1 MKNTY
6 KLCFQQLFS
15 KFISLFSTE
24 YIRMSKTKTKSKS
37 PSIVEIKPMTKFE
50 YPRGVLKALRTG
62 KKDQVV
68 AETIWRYQ
76 RKGELEDKTLIKLN
90 RILEKQISAQKGNDV
105 LIRRI
110 KAVLNK
116 GDKKQVLN
124 LILDI
129 EVKKAV
135 VKGKIEFQ
143 EPVEMW
149 KEKRLEDLEALNIK
163 QINSLLKKYEHSEIK
178 TKEEKKDAIQL
189 IIDSEEEIREK
200 IEGKDLPYEEAVDF
214 EYKTVPVPDVELAK
228 LLDLPLREEKLVPVT
243 KRYYVIPGIEPM
255 DTDEVIRLKK
265 VGDMLLGGQKLTEGD
280 VKALSP
286 SDEYKLVLKDMD
298 IEKLADLFF
307 KSDIPIEEG
316 PISDYIEALLNY
328 ADIKDPR
335 HAINELEQ
343 DIATLK
349 GETKRKKIARRE
361 VRYEEEDEAGS
372 EGSEDNDESKGGSED
387 EEDEDDKG
395 DEADSEEEEGEGAG
409 EYTDKLQELEAKLKI
424 LEAAFKED
432 MKNYEKD
439 VEDAQKKIKSLEKN
453 LKKHKLS
460 VKKVRNAL
468 IKGLLQKEE
477 DMLAKRYHSSEDEEE
492 KDEKY
497 KNPYNKKYPKF
508 TRVKFKSKE
517 GEVLKGTVMGFAP
530 QGVDISV
537 VTGERGESKSYKVA
551 YKNPSLKRIKK
562 EKAVVEPKYMEFE
575 DTISLEDLYEEPVS
589 RVLRTL
595 IKDLYVNILT
605 EEKEEKKDEEKDEE
619 QFQGRSQ
626 GRFIKPMTW
635 SQFWS
640 ARFDRRQFNIYR
652 KNLDMN
658 EDFLMDKAKEIFATE
673 RDEDKLLT
681 EIVGMVGEFTD
692 QTSASDFEYALKDK
706 ETLTPLE
713 AYLLKNI
720 GAQEETENIKGNDL
734 MVLIAKTVKD
744 YLQHIPRNID
754 QIFRSLKNFYI
765 HHSFLK
771 YYKNKNQ
778 EKAIARFLKKHKD
791 ELKKEYENYKK
802 AYGSDETAKKVE
814 TAPVDNKTKAHV
826 ERFEEIAY
834 KTSGGSVAAY
844 LQKIIMPYLFLEG
857 PLSDKA
863 HVFKAKIKNGS
874 YEFSS
879 LNSATLAH
887 YLPEFAVPNINDD
900 EAFELANSII
910 EDILETEMDRILDL
924 YLSVL
929 NPSKRR
935 INKKDIEKSIYIAAP
950 LKALTKDVVNVCK
963 TQTGTG
969 QRPVI
974 KNGKYI
980 YKMVGKGANKKKVQL
995 MEDIPNG
1002 DLVMCYD
1009 KKEKNFK
1016 CFDSQEVLR
1025 DIKRRRNKTVLSQ
1038 TGYIYPLEFIRKIK
1052 KRAENIEI
1060 PGEEIEEVVEVKPAR
1075 KMGQAPVLVK
1085 KRGKRVPVHIPA
1097 LRRVKKD
1104 DFKEIKQILLVGDQ
1118 FDLITLFSTTLDFE
1132 GVDGPMEIPI
1142 TTNLRSKKPNVV
1154 VLGFNVNAKDTESII
1169 EDLEEK
1175 YSSLGKTVK
1184 SKADIYLVGAGPAN
1198 KKDRTLINAEIKGS
1212 EDLKDVKRVFYADSF
1227 DEEDAIDTLVNVV
1240 IDVEGPGVVA
1250 QRETVA
1256 EEWAYKAATPP
1267 LERKLRRKAR
1277 KEREAREKDREEAE
1291 KEGAKKLRRKARKEK
1306 KQREVSLD
1314 SVEPEEDDEPE
1325 FREQVY
1331 TSPPSYGQKA
1341 VFTAAEKKRWRKMM
1355 EREMKKPAM
1364 PTKEDI
1370 ILQNMKKRAA
1380 AKQEDPLLRAALIG
1394 DVFETKKL
1402 LPTADDYDV
1411 VEVYR
1416 IIQEAGGSKDILRI
1430 LRNDS
1435 RVKKAAFDGDLEIL
1449 KYLVEKSDEISFRPV
1464 AMYNAAKQHEASED
1478 VLQELRKYPE
1488 VKKMLKEKFDAKMS
1502 RERKRGKV

>member
-1 MKNTY
+1 
-6 KLCFQQLFS
+6 
-15 KFISLFSTE
+15 
-24 YIRMSKTKTKSKS
+24 MSNRKTKSKSKGSGRKTKS

-68 AETIWRYQ
+68 AEAIWRYQ

-90 RILEKQISAQKGNDV
+90 RILEKQIAVQKGNDV

-110 KAVLNK
+110 KAVLNR
-116 GDKKQVLN
+116 GDKKQVIN

-129 EVKKAV
+129 EGKKAV
-135 VKGKIEFQ
+135 VKGKIQFQ

-149 KEKRLEDLEALNIK
+149 REKRLEDLGTFNIK
-163 QINSLLKKYEHSEIK
+163 QLNSLLEKYEHSQIK
-178 TKEEKKDAIQL
+178 TKEEKKDAIHL
-189 IIDSEEEIREK
+189 IIESEEEIREK

-214 EYKTVPVPDVELAK
+214 EYKTVPVPDVELAQ
-228 LLDLPLREEKLVPVT
+228 LLDLPTKEEKLLPVT

-265 VGDMLLGGQKLTEGD
+265 VGDMLLGGQKLTEGE

-286 SDEYKLVLKDMD
+286 SDEYKLVLKNMD

-316 PISDYIEALLNY
+316 PISDYVEALLNY

-335 HAINELEQ
+335 HEIDELEQ

-349 GETKRKKIARRE
+349 GEKKRKKITRRE
-361 VRYEEEDEAGS
+361 VRYEEEKEI
-372 EGSEDNDESKGGSED
+372 EEDDESKEGGSEEDED
-387 EEDEDDKG
+387 EEEDDKG
-395 DEADSEEEEGEGAG
+395 DEADSEEEEGEGIG

-424 LEAAFKED
+424 LESSLKED
-432 MKNYEKD
+432 VKNYEKEM
-439 VEDAQKKIKSLEKN
+439 EDAQKKIKSLEKN

-460 VKKVRNAL
+460 VKKVRNII

-477 DMLAKRYHSSEDEEE
+477 EMLAKRHRFYGEEEEE

-508 TRVKFKSKE
+508 KRVRFKSKE
-517 GEVLKGTVMGFAP
+517 GETLEGTVMGFAP

-537 VTGERGESKSYKVA
+537 VTGARGESKSYKVA
-551 YKNPSLKRIKK
+551 YKNPSLKRIQK
-562 EKAVVEPKYMEFE
+562 EKADVEPKYMEFE
-575 DTISLEDLYEEPVS
+575 DTISLEELYEEPVS
-589 RVLRTL
+589 KVLRTL

-605 EEKEEKKDEEKDEE
+605 EEKEEKKDEGKEDE
-619 QFQGRSQ
+619 GPPSQ
-626 GRFIKPMTW
+626 GRFIKPMSW
-635 SQFWS
+635 DQFWR

-652 KNLDMN
+652 KNVDMN

-673 RDEDKLLT
+673 RNEDKLLT
-681 EIVGMVGEFTD
+681 EIVSMVGELTD

-706 ETLTPLE
+706 DTLTSLE

-734 MVLIAKTVKD
+734 IVLIGKTVKE
-744 YLQHIPRNID
+744 YLRNIPRNIE

-771 YYKNKNQ
+771 YYKNKDQ
-778 EKAIARFLKKHKD
+778 TKAVSKFLKKYK
-791 ELKKEYENYKK
+791 EGLKKEYDNYKK
-802 AYGSDETAKKVE
+802 AYGSEETAKKVE
-814 TAPVDNKTKAHV
+814 NVPVDNKMKAHV

-834 KTSGGSVAAY
+834 KTSGGSVAEY
-844 LQKIIMPYLFLEG
+844 LQKIVMPYLFLEG

-863 HVFKAKIKNGS
+863 LVFNAKIKNGS

-887 YLPEFAVPNINDD
+887 YLPEFAVPNINDG
-900 EAFELANSII
+900 EAFELADSII
-910 EDILETEMDRILDL
+910 EDLLEVEMNRILDL

-963 TQTGTG
+963 NQTGTG
-969 QRPVI
+969 QRPII
-974 KNGKYI
+974 KNGKYM
-980 YKMVGKGANKKKVQL
+980 YKMVGVGANKKKVQL
-995 MEDIPNG
+995 MENIPNG

-1025 DIKRRRNKTVLSQ
+1025 DIKQRRSNKPVLSK
-1038 TGYIYPLEFIRKIK
+1038 TGYIYPSEFIRKVK
-1052 KRAENIEI
+1052 KKAENIEI
-1060 PGEEIEEVVEVKPAR
+1060 PGEEIEEVVEVKPAS
-1075 KMGQAPVLVK
+1075 KIGQAPFLVK

-1097 LRRVKKD
+1097 LRRVKAG
-1104 DFKEIKQILLVGDQ
+1104 DFKEIEQMLLIGEQ

-1142 TTNLRSKKPNVV
+1142 TTNIKSKNSNVV
-1154 VLGFNVNAKDTESII
+1154 VLGFDVNTKNTEGII

-1175 YSSLGKTVK
+1175 YSSLGKTVR
-1184 SKADIYLVGAGPAN
+1184 SKADIYLIGAGPAN

-1212 EDLKDVKRVFYADSF
+1212 ENLKDVKRVFYADSF
-1227 DEEDAIDTLVNVV
+1227 EEEDVIDTLVNVV
-1240 IDVEGPGVVA
+1240 IDVEGPDVVA
-1250 QRETVA
+1250 PRETIV
-1256 EEWAYKAATPP
+1256 EEWAYKADTPP
-1267 LERKLRRKAR
+1267 LERKLRRRAR
-1277 KEREAREKDREEAE
+1277 KEKKAKEEEEEKQKRRDI
-1291 KEGAKKLRRKARKEK
+1291 RRKARKEK
-1306 KQREVSLD
+1306 KQREESLD
-1314 SVEPEEDDEPE
+1314 SVEDEDELE

-1355 EREMKKPAM
+1355 EKEMKKPAKY
-1364 PTKEDI
+1364 TKEDI
-1370 ILQNMKKRAA
+1370 ILQNMEERAE
-1380 AKQEDPLLRAALIG
+1380 AKQNDPLLRAALIG

-1416 IIQEAGGSKDILRI
+1416 IIQEAGGAKDILRI

-1435 RVKKAAFDGDLEIL
+1435 RVKKAAFDGDLDIL
-1449 KYLVEKSDEISFRPV
+1449 KYLVEKTDEISFRPV
-1464 AMYNAAKQHEASED
+1464 AMYNAAKQYGASED

-1502 RERKRGKV
+1502 RSLKRGKI